1 MDWQKDKEL
10 LVRLRKLH
18 TKNKPSKEF
27 VETLRTQLEYQTN
40 IVVHRRNRFYR
51 PIQFGLGL
59 ASVFALLLY
68 LFAPSVNKEAFP
80 PMSSYPT
87 KQEFIAKPPVE
98 VSEKKKQE
106 QKQEQK
112 QNQNQNQQQ
121 QQQLVSKP
129 KTSLKESLSQKQTAK
144 EKEKND
150 VVTPKPKAKD
160 KSKETNNSTPKEK
173 ALSYLQQLGG
183 EDLKGYQINPA
194 LSAPARGYIFM
205 NRMVNGIPFLA
216 DSYKVELDE
225 SGQIKQSTITKST
238 DTNMKF
244 PLPQQ
249 AISKATAKQLFMKDM
264 RLVYQGDEQPRLTY
278 EFNFSGYIDAVS
290 GQVREAKEEEQSQ
303 GSSKPIPIVAQGKK
317 LIAHTPEEVVRIL
330 QQEFGI
336 VVYGSGAVEDTLST
350 DTYKEYSWQIEE
362 GKIIKVET
370 LDGQLMGF
378 RISTPDVKER
388 DSSTIAVH
396 KELSG
401 IAKGIIERYMNV
413 HTKELLLIDV
423 EKTSLTQTYR
433 FRRSYQGIPIINRS
447 YSVTLDAKTEKVI
460 GLDLGY
466 GVQGTTSLPDKSK
479 AMTPDVA
486 ATIYLKERPLSL
498 VYVMLMDKKQ
508 QIAVPHLVYQIYY
521 HDTPRLYVDAI
532 TGEVIR

>member
-27 VETLRTQLEYQTN
+27 VETLRAQLEYQTN
-40 IVVHRRNRFYR
+40 IVVHRRNRLYR
-51 PIQFGLGL
+51 PIQFGLGI

-68 LFAPSVNKEAFP
+68 LFAPSVNKEALP

-98 VSEKKKQE
+98 VSEKQKQE

-112 QNQNQNQQQ
+112 QKQNQQQ
-121 QQQLVSKP
+121 KLVSKP
-129 KTSLKESLSQKQTAK
+129 KTSLKEPPSQKQTAK

-150 VVTPKPKAKD
+150 VVIPKAKES
-160 KSKETNNSTPKEK
+160 SKETNKPTPKEK

-238 DTNMKF
+238 DKNMKF

-278 EFNFSGYIDAVS
+278 EFNLSGYIDAVS
-290 GQVREAKEEEQSQ
+290 GQVREAKEEEKSQ
-303 GSSKPIPIVAQGKK
+303 GYSKPIPIVAQGKK

-336 VVYGSGAVEDTLST
+336 VVYGPGAVEDTLST

-388 DSSTIAVH
+388 DSSTIVVH

-401 IAKGIIERYMNV
+401 KAKGIIERYMDV